1 MIFTAYDHSYRKEV
15 TISFCNLFWLKL
27 VTCRGLIE
35 SNNQMLEQN
44 EKYAMDLIIAKV
56 KEGDMAA
63 FNVLIDEYKSMAFT
77 LAMKLMK
84 SREDAEEVTQDA
96 FLKAYK
102 KIGQFEGKAKFST
115 WLYTIVY
122 NTALTKLRKK
132 KIPIDDSEFN
142 REDNLSSYSESDN
155 EWRKLQKQER
165 SSYIKQALDRLS
177 KEDQVVITLF
187 YLNERSLLEICEI
200 TTWELSNV
208 KVRLHRARKR
218 LLKALEALLDHE
230 VRELL

>member
-1 MIFTAYDHSYRKEV
+1 M
-15 TISFCNLFWLKL
+15 
-27 VTCRGLIE
+27 E
-35 SNNQMLEQN
+35 SNLKMLVEN

-56 KEGDMAA
+56 KEGDTAA
-63 FNVLIDEYKSMAFT
+63 FNVLINEYKTMVFT

-84 SREDAEEVTQDA
+84 TREDAEEVTQDA

-102 KIGQFEGKAKFST
+102 KINQFEGKSKFST

-132 KIPIDDSEFN
+132 KIPINDSDFN
-142 REDNLSSYSESDN
+142 QEDNLSAYSESGN
-155 EWRKLQKQER
+155 EWRKLQREER

-187 YLNERSLLEICEI
+187 YLNEQSLQEICEA
-200 TTWELSNV
+200 TEWELSNV
-208 KVRLHRARKR
+208 KVRLFRARKR
-218 LLKALEALLDHE
+218 LLKALELLLDHE

>member
-1 MIFTAYDHSYRKEV
+1 
-15 TISFCNLFWLKL
+15 
-27 VTCRGLIE
+27 
-35 SNNQMLEQN
+35 MLEQN

-56 KEGDMAA
+56 KEGDLSA
-63 FNVLIDEYKSMAFT
+63 FNVLIDEYKNMAFT

-102 KIGQFEGKAKFST
+102 KIHQFEGKSKFST

-122 NTALTKLRKK
+122 HTALTRLRKK

-142 REDNLSSYSESDN
+142 SEENLAAYSESDN
-155 EWRKLQKQER
+155 EWRRLQKEER
-165 SSYIKQALDRLS
+165 SSYIKLALEQLS
-177 KEDQVVITLF
+177 REDQVVITLF
-187 YLNERSLLEICEI
+187 YLNENSLQEICEV
-200 TTWELSNV
+200 TDWELSNV

>member
-1 MIFTAYDHSYRKEV
+1 MA
-15 TISFCNLFWLKL
+15 
-27 VTCRGLIE
+27 VTCRPQTE
-35 SNNQMLEQN
+35 SHGQMLEQN
-44 EKYAMDLIIAKV
+44 EKYAMELIIAKV
-56 KEGDMAA
+56 KEGDTAA

-102 KIGQFEGKAKFST
+102 KISQFEGKSKFST

-132 KIPIDDSEFN
+132 KLPIDNSEFN
-142 REDNLSSYSESDN
+142 QEDNLSSYSESDN

-165 SSYIKQALDRLS
+165 SSYIKQALNRLS
-177 KEDQVVITLF
+177 REDQVVITLF
-187 YLNERSLLEICEI
+187 YLNERSLQEICEI

-208 KVRLHRARKR
+208 KVRLFRARKR
-218 LLKALEALLDHE
+218 LLKALEGLLDHE

>member
-1 MIFTAYDHSYRKEV
+1 MIFKSYDPPWPNEV
-15 TISFCNLFWLKL
+15 TRSFRNLFMSES
-27 VTCRGLIE
+27 VTSNCLTE

-56 KEGDMAA
+56 KEGDTLA
-63 FNVLIDEYKSMAFT
+63 FNVLIDEYKNMAFT

-102 KIGQFEGKAKFST
+102 KINQFEGKSKFST

-142 REDNLSSYSESDN
+142 QEDNLSSYSESGN

-187 YLNERSLLEICEI
+187 YLNERSLQEICEV
-200 TTWELSNV
+200 TNWELSNV
-208 KVRLHRARKR
+208 KVRLFRARKR
-218 LLKALEALLDHE
+218 LLKALEVLLDHE